1 MEFDSR
7 SVRGRKCVCGR
18 VDSESFREL
27 TESRGTNEDKR
38 YIMHITDIMRGDSP
52 TFSFEFFPPK
62 TPEAA
67 ELLYQTIRDLE
78 SYMPHFVSVT
88 YGAGG
93 STRDLTHD
101 LVERIQHTTKLD
113 PIPHLTCICHNEEE
127 VETILLRYARS
138 AIGNI
143 LALGGDRPRDI
154 PYDKSRDS
162 FQHAVDLVK
171 FIRRFNESGAHPDR
185 RGFGIGVAGF
195 PEGHPA
201 TPNRLVEM
209 DHLKAKVDAGA
220 DYMVTQLFFDNRD
233 FFDFRERCALAG
245 IHVPIIAGIMPITS
259 MSGFKRIA
267 ELAGGA
273 RFPAKLLRA
282 LQRCENDP
290 ERVRRVGVHFAL
302 EQCHDLL
309 DNNVAGIHF
318 YTLNR
323 SDATRMIF
331 DSLGIPR
338 RGAHRPLRFSRATR
352 FASGSQIERPQARE
366 CREASCILAIEGLS
380 ITGPPQIWWN
390 LRGNARRIWGCP
402 KSAVRFTGSSQPY

>member
-1 MEFDSR
+1 MT
-7 SVRGRKCVCGR
+7 GQL
-18 VDSESFREL
+18 SESP
-27 TESRGTNEDKR
+27 GTNEDR
-38 YIMHITDIMRGDSP
+38 LLSMHITDIMRGDSP

-62 TPEAA
+62 TPAAA
-67 ELLYQTIRDLE
+67 ETLYQTIRDLE

-113 PIPHLTCICHNEEE
+113 PIPHLTCVCHNEEE
-127 VETILLRYARS
+127 IDAILLRYARS
-138 AIGNI
+138 RIGNI

-162 FQHAVDLVK
+162 FQHAIDLVR
-171 FIRRFNESGAHPDR
+171 FVRRFNQSGAHPDR

-209 DHLKAKVDAGA
+209 DHFKAKVDAGA
-220 DYMVTQLFFDNRD
+220 DYIVTQLFFDNRA
-233 FFDFRERCALAG
+233 FLDFRERCALAH
-245 IHVPIIAGIMPITS
+245 IHTPIIAGIMPVTS
-259 MSGFKRIA
+259 IAGFKRIA
-267 ELAGGA
+267 ELAGGT
-273 RFPAKLLRA
+273 RFPANLLRG
-282 LQRCENDP
+282 LQRCENNP
-290 ERVRRVGVHFAL
+290 EMVRRVGVHFAL

-309 DNNVAGIHF
+309 DNRVAGIHF

-323 SDATRMIF
+323 SDATRVIF

-338 RGAHRPLRFSRATR
+338 RRTAEAVA
-352 FASGSQIERPQARE
+352 ASSG
-366 CREASCILAIEGLS
+366 
-380 ITGPPQIWWN
+380 
-390 LRGNARRIWGCP
+390 
-402 KSAVRFTGSSQPY
+402 